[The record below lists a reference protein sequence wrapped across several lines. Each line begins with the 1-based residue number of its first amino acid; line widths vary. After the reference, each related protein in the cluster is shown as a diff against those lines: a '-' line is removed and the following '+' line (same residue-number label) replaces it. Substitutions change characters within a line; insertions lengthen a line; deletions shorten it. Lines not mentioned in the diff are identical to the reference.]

1 MTTGEGLWSR
11 ARRVRDQVERRL
23 RKRTDVRMIDISAS
37 AAGLPVIMIH
47 VDRPLTLDELRV
59 SSQIEGIPLQVT
71 RADEFRP
78 Q

>member
-1 MTTGEGLWSR
+1 MMTGEDLWSR

-23 RKRTDVRMIDISAS
+23 RKRTEVRMIDIGAS
-37 AAGLPVIMIH
+37 VAGLPVIMIH
-47 VDRPLTLDELRV
+47 VDRPLTLDALRV
-59 SSQIEGIPLQVT
+59 SSQIEGIPLQVM